1 MKNKLKIGFFTDTYL
16 PQVNGVVTSIELFRQ
31 ELEHQGHEVYIFCPR
46 VAGEKDNGRVIRFKS
61 FRFLFQPEYHISVPF
76 SRHMLRDFWSKELDI
91 IHAHTPFSIGLI
103 GYYYAYI
110 KRVPFVHTYHTL
122 YPEYIKSYLF
132 KGKVIT
138 PAMAAKFSSVF
149 SNRCD
154 LTIAPSIKIKKLLE
168 GYGVTKPVDV
178 LATGVKVSDY
188 AKKVKANHFRKQY
201 GLKPNDKILIFVG
214 RLGKEKNID
223 FLISAMPLIQ
233 KQIRNAKLIIVGD
246 GPHRQNLQKQ
256 AIKLK
261 IKGSVI
267 FTGYF
272 KKPEV
277 VQAYQAS
284 DIFAFASLTDTQGM
298 VVVEA
303 AAAGL
308 PIVAV
313 KDDAFGE
320 FLRNGLNGFNT
331 QHNKKDFSEKV
342 CQILSNKSLYNK
354 MSKKSQEIALE
365 FTIEKQT
372 KKLVGIYR
380 SLM

>member
-1 MKNKLKIGFFTDTYL
+1 
-16 PQVNGVVTSIELFRQ
+16 
-31 ELEHQGHEVYIFCPR
+31 
-46 VAGEKDNGRVIRFKS
+46 
-61 FRFLFQPEYHISVPF
+61 
-76 SRHMLRDFWSKELDI
+76 
-91 IHAHTPFSIGLI
+91 
-103 GYYYAYI
+103 
-110 KRVPFVHTYHTL
+110 
-122 YPEYIKSYLF
+122 LF

-138 PAMAAKFSSVF
+138 PGMAARFSSVF

-188 AKKVKANHFRKQY
+188 SKKVKANNFRQQY
-201 GLKPNDKILIFVG
+201 GLKPNDKLLIFVG
-214 RLGKEKNID
+214 RLGKEKNVD

-233 KQIRNAKLIIVGD
+233 KTIKNAKLIIIGD
-246 GPHRQNLQKQ
+246 GPHRANLQKQ
-256 AIKLK
+256 AINSG
-261 IKGSVI
+261 IKESVI

-272 KKPEV
+272 KKLEV
-277 VQAYQAS
+277 VKAYQSS
-284 DIFAFASLTDTQGM
+284 DIFVFASLTDTQGM

-320 FLRNGLNGFNT
+320 FLRNGQNGFNT
-331 QHNKKDFSEKV
+331 QRNKKDFSDKV
-342 CQILSNKSLYNK
+342 VKILSKKTLYNK
-354 MSKKSQEIALE
+354 MSKKSQEIARE

-380 SLM
+380 KLM